1 MDPATIKFR
10 KMDPLFADCNA
21 GPEDA
26 RYVFFGVPFDASVS
40 HLSGAA
46 LAPPRMRKESY
57 NFETFLMDLEVELEE
72 VPMHDAGDLV
82 LENSLDGQKLVQ
94 TSTQA
99 FFGSIL
105 RDGKF
110 PLMMGGDHSISVAS
124 ANAFM
129 EQYSGKRGIVLVI
142 DAHLDFRDQYLDNP
156 LSHACFSRRVLE
168 KWGKDSIAI
177 IGVRSGCAEE
187 FRDARDKGLNFF
199 SSRFVHYRGI
209 LDALNSL
216 NDAIAI
222 KERPIYLSIDIDGI
236 DPAYAPGTGT
246 PEPWGLTT
254 WDVLHL
260 MQEIRTNVRA
270 MDVMEVSPTVEEYI
284 TPGLAS
290 KMLRQMVGFKEMEEK
305 GSTWLEKM
313 F

>member
-1 MDPATIKFR
+1 
-10 KMDPLFADCNA
+10 
-21 GPEDA
+21 
-26 RYVFFGVPFDASVS
+26 
-40 HLSGAA
+40 
-46 LAPPRMRKESY
+46 
-57 NFETFLMDLEVELEE
+57 
-72 VPMHDAGDLV
+72 
-82 LENSLDGQKLVQ
+82 
-94 TSTQA
+94 
-99 FFGSIL
+99 
-105 RDGKF
+105 
-110 PLMMGGDHSISVAS
+110 
-124 ANAFM
+124 
-129 EQYSGKRGIVLVI
+129 
-142 DAHLDFRDQYLDNP
+142 
-156 LSHACFSRRVLE
+156 
-168 KWGKDSIAI
+168 
-177 IGVRSGCAEE
+177 
-187 FRDARDKGLNFF
+187 
-199 SSRFVHYRGI
+199 VHYRGI

-270 MDVMEVSPTVEEYI
+270 MDVMEVSPTVEQYI